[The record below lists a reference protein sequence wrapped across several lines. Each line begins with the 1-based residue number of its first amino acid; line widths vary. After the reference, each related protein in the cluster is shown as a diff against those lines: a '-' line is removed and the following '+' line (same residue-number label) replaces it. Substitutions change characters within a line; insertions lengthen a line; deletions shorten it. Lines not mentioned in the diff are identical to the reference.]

1 VHALIQEELPATTLA
16 LSPWLQ
22 PFADTAFELLHVA
35 YYLRPWLVVAFT
47 PACERTALRGLADQL
62 VGDAWGRAGFHRDT
76 TEFGDFRVH
85 VCCRQ
90 DLFERWG
97 APTLAES
104 ATGEGQDDAPQAR
117 RWTARAAVLKT
128 LSDFLRPQSNFVP
141 RSIDEVV
148 AAEHV
153 TAYRGHMALAYRD
166 FRHLQTL
173 GLTDTPPG
181 QASAPQR
188 KRVKTEQ
195 AAGGIVFDSPAPI
208 PVFLADFWL
217 SGNPDDIVPVESLR
231 GTTGFDQRLLE
242 ILARSYPDREAADAL
257 AGKGVPSKDAPV
269 TCRSLLST
277 NHQASIRHHRF
288 VDKMFCKEIE
298 DGRMFRFGIQQSPV
312 IVPSI
317 VTPMGAVVK
326 KTREG
331 TIDPETMRP
340 TADLSWPPRGYW
352 LELLVQSPNASVDL
366 DRDFPYIFMISA
378 QDLIDQV
385 LTLRY
390 RSSPSGKGG
399 VQ

>member
-1 VHALIQEELPATTLA
+1 M
-16 LSPWLQ
+16 
-22 PFADTAFELLHVA
+22 A
-35 YYLRPWLVVAFT
+35 Y
-47 PACERTALRGLADQL
+47 
-62 VGDAWGRAGFHRDT
+62 
-76 TEFGDFRVH
+76 
-85 VCCRQ
+85 
-90 DLFERWG
+90 
-97 APTLAES
+97 
-104 ATGEGQDDAPQAR
+104 
-117 RWTARAAVLKT
+117 
-128 LSDFLRPQSNFVP
+128 
-141 RSIDEVV
+141 
-148 AAEHV
+148 
-153 TAYRGHMALAYRD
+153 
-166 FRHLQTL
+166 
-173 GLTDTPPG
+173 
-181 QASAPQR
+181 
-188 KRVKTEQ
+188 
-195 AAGGIVFDSPAPI
+195 
-208 PVFLADFWL
+208 FLADFWL